1 MSCCF
6 YIYIIDRWYDFN
18 WCISDYV
25 IILSSPHSPKIIIC
39 INLMHLSSSSLF
51 VVFVLCI
58 KCLIHINRKDVLII
72 NICRFIFEVFTNHR
86 YFDCFRPS
94 DEPQA
99 LLNFPSLFRLLC
111 KIGRYLLK
119 EFQTTTK
126 PYIIQYRKATLF
138 SNNVKLMQFNF
149 IILRPLCIRY
159 TRPSWFLRTC
169 HRRSR
174 SVIWSQN

>member
-25 IILSSPHSPKIIIC
+25 IILSSPHSPKIMIC
-39 INLMHLSSSSLF
+39 INLMHLRSSSLF

-72 NICRFIFEVFTNHR
+72 NICRFIFEVITNHR

-99 LLNFPSLFRLLC
+99 LLNFL
-111 KIGRYLLK
+111 RYFVFCVKSDAIYWRDFKQQLNHILYST
-119 EFQTTTK
+119 ES
-126 PYIIQYRKATLF
+126 I
-138 SNNVKLMQFNF
+138 SNNVRLMQFNF
-149 IILRPLCIRY
+149 SILRPLCIRY